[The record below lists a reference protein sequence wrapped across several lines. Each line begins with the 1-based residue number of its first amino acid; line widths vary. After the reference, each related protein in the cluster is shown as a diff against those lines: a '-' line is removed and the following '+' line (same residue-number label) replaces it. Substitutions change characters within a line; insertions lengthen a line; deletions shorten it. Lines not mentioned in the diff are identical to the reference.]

1 MINIYA
7 NGKIVTDC
15 KNCKHE
21 LEAMKSIDEMRLQF
35 VIDRCSCSNSV
46 VQINKNKKIIILSAF

>member
-7 NGKIVTDC
+7 SGKIVSDC
-15 KNCKHE
+15 QDCKHE
-21 LEAMKSIDEMRLQF
+21 LEGLKSINEMTLQF
-35 VIDRCSCSNSV
+35 VIEKCNCSNSV